1 MNVQQ
6 KLVAAFVTAGIFILI
21 SVGLS
26 YADKYISMDKELI
39 KYLVAVMMLFAWFFF
54 LFVSDLY
61 MSFAKLEKQVDAY
74 QKQFHSEVMKK
85 YIDTDKK

>member
-6 KLVAAFVTAGIFILI
+6 KLVAAFVTAGIFIMI

-26 YADKYISMDKELI
+26 FADKYISMDKELI
-39 KYLVAVMMLFAWFFF
+39 KYFIAALMLLVWFFF
-54 LFVSDLY
+54 LFIADLY

-85 YIDTDKK
+85 YVDTTKK